1 MSSFS
6 EVFYLFRSKPSDFPS
21 KMVHVGIA
29 WICHFLVL
37 DSHLKA
43 MGPIYGSCPLGLL
56 HLFYRTKDLG
66 PSPKVTLDNLC
77 VKEGCL
83 LGSGQ
88 GLSNSGQKCTKMSL
102 FIPELLGMCHAFVKA
117 ISQNWWIWWS
127 EFFSSVISRELTA
140 TQIISTPSL

>member
-1 MSSFS
+1 
-6 EVFYLFRSKPSDFPS
+6 
-21 KMVHVGIA
+21 MVHVGIV

-56 HLFYRTKDLG
+56 HLFYQTKDLG
-66 PSPKVTLDNLC
+66 PSPKVTLNNLC

-83 LGSGQ
+83 LGSGR

-102 FIPELLGMCHAFVKA
+102 FIPECWGCVTVSLKQFHKIGGFGGL
-117 ISQNWWIWWS
+117 S
-127 EFFSSVISRELTA
+127 FFPQLSHVN
-140 TQIISTPSL
+140 